1 MTKKRRKVKTTVSV
15 SFEGKRELSFF
26 EYLCDLFYNDKT
38 RHINVDDKFGGDSDS
53 IVERA
58 IKKSSYDKSFAWFD
72 EDVKLSPEVRESLED
87 CWRQK
92 FDASVPDKDLQK
104 TYNTENRNPILI
116 VSNPRAFEG
125 LILSLFNI
133 RLDKSADTKKY
144 KNAFDGHTKCGGD
157 LEKEK
162 DFYKKNLPKEK
173 LENSNNDTI
182 ALILSIFKDSE

>member
-15 SFEGKRELSFF
+15 SFEGKRELAFF

-58 IKKSSYDKSFAWFD
+58 IRKSSYDKSFAWFD
-72 EDVKLSPEVRESLED
+72 EDVKLSPEVRKSLAK
-87 CWRQK
+87 CWMQE
-92 FDASVPDKDLQK
+92 FDPSVPDKDLQK
-104 TYNTENRNPILI
+104 TYNKENRNPILI

-125 LILSLFNI
+125 LILSFFNI
-133 RLDKSADTKKY
+133 QLDKSADTKKY

-162 DFYKKNLPKEK
+162 EFYKKNLPKEK
-173 LENSNNDTI
+173 LEKLKNEAI
-182 ALILSIFKDSE
+182 ALILSIFVDK

>member
-1 MTKKRRKVKTTVSV
+1 MAKKHRKVKTTVSV
-15 SFEGKRELSFF
+15 SLEGKRELAFF
-26 EYLCDLFYNDKT
+26 DYLCDLFYSPET
-38 RHINVDDKFGGDSDS
+38 SHITVEEKFGGDSDS

-72 EDVKLSPEVRESLED
+72 EDVKLSTEVRNSLGK
-87 CWRQK
+87 CWMQEL
-92 FDASVPDKDLQK
+92 DASVPDKDLQK
-104 TYNTENRNPILI
+104 IYNKDNRNPILI

-133 RLDKSADTKKY
+133 HLDKTADTKKY

-162 DFYKKNLPKEK
+162 GFYQKNLPKEK
-173 LENSNNDTI
+173 LEKANNETI
-182 ALILSIFKDSE
+182 ALILSIFRDK

>member
-1 MTKKRRKVKTTVSV
+1 MVKKHRKVKTTVSV
-15 SFEGKRELSFF
+15 SLEGKRELAFF
-26 EYLCDLFYNDKT
+26 DYLCDLFYNPET
-38 RHINVDDKFGGDSDS
+38 SHITVERKFGGDSDS

-58 IKKSSYDKSFAWFD
+58 IRKSSYDKSFAWFD
-72 EDVKLSPEVRESLED
+72 EDVKLSSEVRRSLEE

-104 TYNTENRNPILI
+104 TYNKDNRNPILI

-133 RLDKSADTKKY
+133 HLDKTADTKKY

-173 LENSNNDTI
+173 LEKSNNEII
-182 ALILSIFKDSE
+182 ALILSIFGDK

>member
-1 MTKKRRKVKTTVSV
+1 MAKKHRKVKTTVSV
-15 SFEGKRELSFF
+15 SLEGKRELAYFD
-26 EYLCDLFYNDKT
+26 YLCDLFYNSET
-38 RHINVDDKFGGDSDS
+38 SHITVEEKFGGDSDS

-72 EDVKLSPEVRESLED
+72 EDVKLSTEVRNSLGK
-87 CWRQK
+87 CWMQEL
-92 FDASVPDKDLQK
+92 DASVPDKDLQK
-104 TYNTENRNPILI
+104 TYNKGNRNPILI

-133 RLDKSADTKKY
+133 HLDKTADTKKY

-162 DFYKKNLPKEK
+162 GFYQKNLPKEK
-173 LENSNNDTI
+173 LEKANNETI
-182 ALILSIFKDSE
+182 ALILSIFRDK